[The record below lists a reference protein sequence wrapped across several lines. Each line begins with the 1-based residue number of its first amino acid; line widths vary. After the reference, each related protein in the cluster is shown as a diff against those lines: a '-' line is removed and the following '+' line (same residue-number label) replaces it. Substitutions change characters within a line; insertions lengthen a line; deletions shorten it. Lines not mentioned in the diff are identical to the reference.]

1 MSAAE
6 LNMAA
11 GEKVRLRIFFLNFC
25 KYTIWEQRASPLRIS
40 GA

>member
-11 GEKVRLRIFFLNFC
+11 GEKVQLRFFLNFC
-25 KYTIWEQRASPLRIS
+25 KYIIWEQRASPLRIS